1 MAETSQQKTLR
12 VRLWGRLSA
21 LGLILAGA
29 SFAMDQAFKWWMLH
43 VFDIEARQPIALFP
57 VFDIVLAWNRGISYG
72 WLSEKSFA
80 PQGLLIALAV
90 VISLGLWIW
99 LARTTRPVTAAA
111 IGLILGGALAN
122 AFDRAA
128 YGAVADFFSF
138 HLGSFEWYIF
148 NLADVAIVAG
158 VALLVYESL
167 SEGRNK

>member
-1 MAETSQQKTLR
+1 MAETSQEKALR

-21 LGLILAGA
+21 LGLILAAA
-29 SFAMDQAFKWWMLH
+29 SFAIDQAFKWWMLH
-43 VFDIEARQPIALFP
+43 VLDIEARQPVVVLP

-72 WLSEKSFA
+72 WLSEGSFT

-90 VISLGLWIW
+90 IISIGLWIW
-99 LARTTRPVTAAA
+99 LAKAARPVTAAA
-111 IGLILGGALAN
+111 IGLILGGALSN
-122 AFDRAA
+122 AFDRAV

-148 NLADVAIVAG
+148 NLADIAIVAG

-167 SEGRNK
+167 SEGRTK

>member
-1 MAETSQQKTLR
+1 

-21 LGLILAGA
+21 LGLIFAVA
-29 SFAMDQAFKWWMLH
+29 SFATDQAFKWWMLH
-43 VFDIEARQPIALFP
+43 VFDIEARQPIGLLP

-72 WLSEKSFA
+72 WLSEGSFA

-90 VISLGLWIW
+90 IISIGLWIW
-99 LARTTRPVTAAA
+99 LARTVRPMTAAA
-111 IGLILGGALAN
+111 IGFILGGALAN

-138 HLGSFEWYIF
+138 HLGSFQWYIF

-158 VALLVYESL
+158 VALLVYESF
-167 SEGRNK
+167 SEGRSR